1 MVTLSNIEGQFL
13 NNGNPCIEF
22 NGITIQRLRDAC
34 EYAEINDLFAMN
46 ELSKRFINAKPV
58 PYVIYQRASES
69 LHRTEK
75 RLSTRFA
82 ETEPELLPSGL
93 NTESMWTSFWVGVVA
108 FCFFVINW
116 KE

>member
-1 MVTLSNIEGQFL
+1 MVTLGSIEGQFL

-22 NGITIQRLRDAC
+22 NGITIQRIRDAC

-46 ELSKRFINAKPV
+46 ELSKRFINGKPV
-58 PYVIYQRASES
+58 PYVIYQRASEA
-69 LHRTEK
+69 LLRTEK

-82 ETEPELLPSGL
+82 ETEPELLAPKVDVE
-93 NTESMWTSFWVGVVA
+93 NMWTLFWVGVAA
-108 FCFFVINW
+108 FCMFIITW